1 MFAILKLLLS
11 LSIATSASA
20 TPIAAAVLREPIQSV
35 RAGYLLRTTGR
46 YSTVL
51 FSQNADA
58 PVPLASI
65 TKLMTALTL
74 HDRGLDMEKTVTISA
89 DDIKGGAIPYLIPGD
104 EVSVRDLWNLML
116 IVSSNDAAA
125 ALARST
131 GLSETEFV
139 EVMNA
144 QAKKL
149 GLTHTHFADT
159 SGLNPDNMS
168 TAREIAAMARVAFS
182 IPEINHE
189 SELGEYVFT
198 PKDQAPRHAKATN
211 LFSSSISLPGF
222 ELLGAKTG
230 HIAESGYNLVVAARG
245 KSGTF
250 IGVIAGAPSV
260 WERFTFMRELLNRTQ

>member
-11 LSIATSASA
+11 LSIATSANA
-20 TPIAAAVLREPIQSV
+20 TPIAAAVLREPIQNV
-35 RAGYLLRTTGR
+35 RAGYLLRTTGNR
-46 YSTVL
+46 STVL
-51 FSQNADA
+51 FSQNADTS
-58 PVPLASI
+58 VPLASI
-65 TKLMTALTL
+65 TKLMTAITL
-74 HDRGLDMEKTVTISA
+74 YDRGLDMEKTVTISVE
-89 DDIKGGAIPYLIPGD
+89 DMKGGAIPYLIPGD
-104 EVSVRDLWNLML
+104 EITVRDLWNLML

-131 GLSETEFV
+131 GLSEQAFV
-139 EVMNA
+139 EAMNS

-149 GLTHTHFADT
+149 GLTHTRFADT
-159 SGLNPDNMS
+159 SGLNPENIS
-168 TAREIAAMARVAFS
+168 TAREIAAIARVAFS
-182 IPEINHE
+182 IPEISNE
-189 SELGEYVFT
+189 PEIGEYTFT
-198 PKDQAPRHAKATN
+198 PKNQAARRAKATN

-260 WERFTFMRELLNRTQ
+260 WERFTFMRDLLNRTQ